1 MAIIPIYVPDEQIQE
16 IYDAISHMTGY
27 QPGNSQKTAQ
37 EHSIEILQ
45 SVIQNYHRQYKTVKL
60 TEEKVNQINQA
71 YQEAANNITP
81 VTIADANS
89 PIYHY
94 YFISTKDQVTNAQAL
109 ASTIGATIT
118 FTENLSDNNS
128 TITHAIA
135 ELDVSETLRL
145 KLLTL
150 EETMA
155 INPGLP
161 TLYYVRTNLID
172 ASLLSTNI
180 DNYSITPVTKQ
191 SILDQLNL
199 TEI

>member
-37 EHSIEILQ
+37 EHSLEILQ
-45 SVIQNYHRQYKTVKL
+45 SIIQNYHQQYKTVKL
-60 TEEKVNQINQA
+60 TEEKVSQINQA
-71 YQEAANNITP
+71 YEEAVSNITP

-89 PIYHY
+89 PLYHY
-94 YFISTKDQVTNAQAL
+94 YFITAKDQVPNIQVL
-109 ASTIGATIT
+109 ANTIGATIS
-118 FTENLSDNNS
+118 FTENLSNDQS
-128 TITHAIA
+128 TVTHAIA

-161 TLYYVRTNLID
+161 TLYYVRTKLAD
-172 ASLLSTNI
+172 ASLISTNI
-180 DNYSITPVTKQ
+180 ENYTTTPVTKQ
-191 SILDQLNL
+191 SILDQLSL